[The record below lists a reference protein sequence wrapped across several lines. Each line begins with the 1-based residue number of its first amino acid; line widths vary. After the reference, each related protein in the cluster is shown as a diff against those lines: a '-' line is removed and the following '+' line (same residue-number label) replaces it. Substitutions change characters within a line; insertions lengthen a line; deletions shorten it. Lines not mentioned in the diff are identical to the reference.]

1 MTLPSEPAL
10 HKLQFYVT
18 TPYKCGYL
26 PHKLAQSLIAAPHHL
41 VNAHVYNGL
50 IQQGFRRSGKFAYRP
65 HCEHCNAC
73 IPVRVVLSEFAPTR
87 SQKRAFKQ
95 HGDLAARIM
104 PVSYHQDHFE
114 LYASYQA
121 LRHAD
126 DEPGNTSET
135 KDEAEQ
141 YRQFLCESNVESL
154 MVEFRD
160 TENQIKIVSV
170 IDVVSDGV
178 SAVYTFYDATETKA
192 SYGTSFKRA
201 SYGTSIKRASYGTYA
216 IMWLAEW
223 AKNLDLPYLYL
234 GYWIKDS
241 PKMAYKQAFRPQERL
256 VGGEWII
263 IPTSDEVAPA

>member
-26 PHKLAQSLIAAPHHL
+26 PDKPAQSLIAAPHHL

-65 HCEHCNAC
+65 HCENCNAC

-95 HGDLAARIM
+95 HSALTARVM
-104 PVSYHQDHFE
+104 PISYNQSHFE

-126 DEPGNTSET
+126 AESGNTSEA
-135 KDEAEQ
+135 KDDAEQ

-154 MVEFRD
+154 MIEFRD
-160 TENQIKIVSV
+160 AENQVKIVSM
-170 IDVVSDGV
+170 IDLVGDGT
-178 SAVYTFYDATETKA
+178 SAVYTFYDATQPKA
-192 SYGTSFKRA
+192 SFD
-201 SYGTSIKRASYGTYA
+201 TSIKRASYGTYA

-223 AKNLDLPYLYL
+223 TKSLGLPYLYL

-241 PKMAYKQAFRPQERL
+241 PKMAYKQAFRPQEKL

-263 IPTSDEVAPA
+263 IPHP